1 MARELKNFKNKGG
14 GKSTA
19 DGLPPMPDELRAGID
34 KYKDMGEDALV
45 GQLLSKVAESKR
57 NGTYNSA
64 ELNSFVKMV
73 SPHLTKQQKGRLE
86 RLVGVI
92 ENE

>member
-1 MARELKNFKNKGG
+1 MGKQLKNFRCKG
-14 GKSTA
+14 KTPT
-19 DGLPPMPDELRAGID
+19 DGLPPIPDELKAGID

-45 GQLLSKVAESKR
+45 NQLMSKVQTSKQ
-57 NGTYNSA
+57 NGTYNSKD
-64 ELNSFVKMV
+64 LDNFVKMV
-73 SPHLTKQQKGRLE
+73 SPHLNRQQKERLQ

>member
-1 MARELKNFKNKGG
+1 MARELKNYKCKNKG
-14 GKSTA
+14 T
-19 DGLPPMPDELRAGID
+19 DGLPPIPDELKAGID

-57 NGTYNSA
+57 SGTYSSA
-64 ELNSFVKMV
+64 ELAGFVKMV
-73 SPHLTKQQKGRLE
+73 SPHLTKPQKEKLK